1 MTTAALKAAIF
12 GWVTG
17 VTGWD
22 GSQVIWARPN
32 APRPDLEYLL
42 LELLSETSE
51 GQGYLETGLTGTE
64 TVYQDSRIDLRI
76 QAFGDTARDR
86 LNALRLALNGYTHRE
101 ALVDA
106 GLARRGPIPQIRS
119 VPAIQGTE
127 FETRWVMT
135 LGLGIVGA
143 LADADAGYIE
153 QVTIDLT
160 VYDEVPEVAEVMTY
174 TSTEE

>member
-1 MTTAALKAAIF
+1 MTTGALKAAIF
-12 GWVTG
+12 GWVTL

-42 LELLSETSE
+42 LELLTETSE
-51 GQGYLETGLTGTE
+51 GQGYRETGLTGTE
-64 TVYQDSRIDLRI
+64 TVWQDSRVDLRI
-76 QAFGDTARDR
+76 QAYGDNARDR

-106 GLARRGPIPQIRS
+106 GLARRGP
-119 VPAIQGTE
+119 VPALRQVSAINGTD

-135 LGLGIVGA
+135 LGLGIVGSA
-143 LADADAGYIE
+143 ADADAGYIE

-160 VYDEVPEVAEVMTY
+160 VYDEQPEIAEVMTFI
-174 TSTEE
+174 STEE